1 MATTIYSGAVY
12 GVGVYGVAQYGINS
26 VIIIPDGI
34 QGSCT
39 TDSGIVIEADA
50 NHVVIGVT
58 SAGAV
63 GQVGTIGKAVVVPTG
78 VEVTG
83 AIGTTSHVGD
93 ALVIPTGVE
102 GTGAIGTVT
111 VLAAAVTVLNV
122 SVEGTLQVGTVNAR
136 ANADVAVTGNEATGA
151 IGSVTVF
158 ENELQIPVGVAA
170 TLVLGAPVVV
180 NTSFDYEAV
189 KNLYDRRRT
198 VYVKPSLTNDA
209 RTVYVP
215 ASNRVVYVIGTRSTT
230 YTRTKLAA

>member
-26 VIIIPDGI
+26 VIIIPDGV

-39 TDSGIVIEADA
+39 TDSGLVIEADA

-63 GQVGTIGKAVVVPTG
+63 GQVGTIGRAVVIPAGVEATSNVGTTQQSAEAVVVPTG
-78 VEVTG
+78 VEGTG
-83 AIGTTSHVGD
+83 ATGTVTLVGI
-93 ALVIPTGVE
+93 ALVIAPSIE
-102 GTGAIGTVT
+102 GTGIAGI
-111 VLAAAVTVLNV
+111 
-122 SVEGTLQVGTVNAR
+122 VNAR

-151 IGSVTVF
+151 IGSVNVF

-170 TLVLGAPVVV
+170 TLILGIPVVV

-189 KNLYDRRRT
+189 KDQYDKRRT
-198 VYVKPSLTNDA
+198 VYVKPKITSDA
-209 RTVYVP
+209 RIVYVP
-215 ASNRVVYVIGTRSTT
+215 AINRVVYIIGNRSTPF
-230 YTRTKLAA
+230 TRTKLAA